1 MDYKI
6 RRKKSELD
14 STGYMEIGPGKY
26 SGKHWQD
33 GFLFVWEDAFGMAE
47 GIVLKHFKDYDHF
60 EMNDI
65 PKGVGQLIANGW
77 KKAALSL
84 EHADQSE
91 YQDLLN
97 LDAVYRSYMADEVSE
112 HKRSIIALYFM
123 TYLNHSKY
131 FMKPKN
137 GFVYS
142 ACNA

>member
-47 GIVLKHFKDYDHF
+47 GIVIKHFKDYDHF
-60 EMNDI
+60 GMNDI
-65 PKGVGQLIANGW
+65 PKETGILISTEWLKVA
-77 KKAALSL
+77 SL
-84 EHADQSE
+84 LETASLDA

-97 LDAVYRSYMADEVSE
+97 LDSVYRTYMATEVVE
-112 HKRSIIALYFM
+112 NKEPIIKLFIELGNSFEQFY
-123 TYLNHSKY
+123 
-131 FMKPKN
+131 KN
-137 GFVYS
+137 EEWVCILGM
-142 ACNA
+142 